1 MLFSARAHAAD
12 LTIVH
17 NEIAHW
23 AGTRLLREGRRVAA
37 DIEDWH
43 SEDLLPEARAHRPIG
58 QLRAIERTLLHD
70 CVYTTTTSAAL
81 AAALHATHGGRK
93 PEVITNSFPLQAAPR
108 RGAPGEPPTLVW
120 FSQTLGPGR
129 GIEEFLAAWRATSQP
144 SRVLL
149 VGEAA
154 PAYVAEL
161 LGALPAERRDRLTVQ
176 GLVAPDALPAL
187 LAQQDV
193 GLALEPTSPSLARW
207 TR

>member
-1 MLFSARAHAAD
+1 M
-12 LTIVH
+12 
-17 NEIAHW
+17 
-23 AGTRLLREGRRVAA
+23 
-37 DIEDWH
+37 
-43 SEDLLPEARAHRPIG
+43 
-58 QLRAIERTLLHD
+58 
-70 CVYTTTTSAAL
+70 
-81 AAALHATHGGRK
+81 
-93 PEVITNSFPLQAAPR
+93 
-108 RGAPGEPPTLVW
+108 W

-193 GLALEPTSPSLARW
+193 GLALEPTSPRNKDLTISNKILQYLNAGLAVVATPTAGQSEVLARVPGAGVLLPAEAPEAT
-207 TR
+207 TRMLDDLLRDRAALELRQQAARRGAEEFFCWEREAPRLLARVEAALARAATAG